1 MEIQTLWQDGVF
13 KPMQPLRLKRTL
25 VTIKVPD
32 EEIADI
38 DPPKGKEYTS
48 EPYKTAPVVQT
59 RADALLIRLEQI
71 HNEILALPEDQLPI
85 VTDKQLERMHAMEM
99 REDR

>member
-1 MEIQTLWQDGVF
+1 MEIQTVWQNGVF
-13 KPMQPLRLKRTL
+13 KPIQPLRLKHML

-38 DPPKGKEYTS
+38 DPAKEKGYTS
-48 EPYKTAPVVQT
+48 EPYKTTPVVQG
-59 RADALLIRLEQI
+59 RADALLIRMEQI
-71 HNEILALPEDQLPI
+71 HNEILALPEDQLPT
-85 VTDKQLERMHAMEM
+85 VTDKQLERIRAMEM

>member
-1 MEIQTLWQDGVF
+1 MEIQTVWQDGVF
-13 KPMQPLRLKRTL
+13 KPMQPLSLKRRL

-38 DPPKGKEYTS
+38 DPTDGKKYTS
-48 EPYKTAPVVQT
+48 EPYKIAPVMQT
-59 RADALLIRLEQI
+59 HTDALLVRLEKI
-71 HNEILALPEDQLPI
+71 HNEILAMPEDQLPT
-85 VTDKQLERMHAMEM
+85 VTDKQLERMRAMEM

>member
-1 MEIQTLWQDGVF
+1 MEIQTVWQDGVF
-13 KPMQPLRLKRTL
+13 KPVQPLRLKRTL

-38 DPPKGKEYTS
+38 DPAKGKEYTS

-59 RADALLIRLEQI
+59 RTDALLIRLEQI
-71 HNEILALPEDQLPI
+71 HNEILALPEDQLQP
-85 VTDKQLERMHAMEM
+85 VTDKQLERMRAMEM

>member
-1 MEIQTLWQDGVF
+1 MEIQALWQDGVF
-13 KPMQPLRLKRTL
+13 KPVKPLHLKRML

-38 DPPKGKEYTS
+38 GPARENEVPSGAN
-48 EPYKTAPVVQT
+48 KTTPEVRE
-59 RADALLIRLEQI
+59 RAEAFLKKLEQI
-71 HNEILALPEDQLPI
+71 HCEILALPEDQLPV
-85 VTDKQLERMHAMEM
+85 VTDKQLERIRAMEM

>member
-38 DPPKGKEYTS
+38 DPEKEKTYTS
-48 EPYKTAPVVQT
+48 DPNKTAPVVQT
-59 RADALLIRLEQI
+59 RTDALLVRIEQI
-71 HNEILALPEDQLPI
+71 HNEILALPEDQLPT
-85 VTDKQLERMHAMEM
+85 VTDKQLERMRAMEM
-99 REDR
+99 RADR